1 MKKIP
6 FILLGITLL
15 LIIIFLCFSS
25 YYGLEYISP
34 MISITAV
41 IANLVF
47 LTVITYCV
55 IGIYINGKKK

>member
-15 LIIIFLCFSS
+15 QIIIFLCFSS

>member
-6 FILLGITLL
+6 FIVLGIILG
-15 LIIIFLCFSS
+15 IFVVLMILSPMIP
-25 YYGLEYISP
+25 LEYIQIVMSYA
-34 MISITAV
+34 ISIA
-41 IANLVF
+41 IFVF